1 MKRLLFVLL
10 VLLFTL
16 NACSVA
22 YHSCIRLNNRLTSRT
37 LDKCY
42 RSNKNA
48 FSLSSTYADFSVVWS
63 YGADNIEVYCIQKGR
78 LKAKNKYY
86 DKDIKN
92 ITAYTFNNLEQIVYD
107 ECNTELD
114 GDLITFVFDSDGE
127 KSKIVLP
134 VEINCFKKA
143 NYKSTFLNELVKD
156 IDKYELWEI
165 YDNQKLQ

>member
-42 RSNKNA
+42 RNNKNA

-63 YGADNIEVYCIQKGR
+63 YGAANIEVYRIKKGR
-78 LKAKNKYY
+78 VTTKNKYY
-86 DKDIKN
+86 DNDIKN
-92 ITAYTFNNLEQIVYD
+92 IPGCTLNNIEQIVYD
-107 ECNTELD
+107 ECTPILD
-114 GDLITFVFDSDGE
+114 GDVMTFVFDRDG
-127 KSKIVLP
+127 KMQKIVLP
-134 VEINCFKKA
+134 VEINCFKQA
-143 NYKSTFLNELVKD
+143 CFQSSFLNEVVKD
-156 IDKYELWEI
+156 IKKYELWEI
-165 YDNQKLQ
+165 YETQKE